1 MNYLAEQAQ
10 VSLPPA
16 MIAGRMRKGAEG
28 AILFLDCN
36 RPIENEDGITLSIIG
51 RRPWRT
57 ISCRKGQCAE
67 NGRPSDSDIWSLL
80 RTGQKTGSEDASV
93 LPLPDDLFGFLSYD
107 LALPM
112 LGVPL
117 PPPGEDDPDLPEALF
132 YSFDELAVH
141 HHESGETW
149 LIAGGRLRSAEDA
162 LAELHR
168 LLAAPAG
175 PADEL
180 PSKDQLMGDPVRD
193 EIPLDSNFSQE
204 SYLPAVERVREYI
217 GAGDSYIVNLSRRIT
232 ADTRRDA
239 WESYLRLRALSPVPY
254 GAFLESDGS
263 GYWPYTPGFAVLSA
277 SMEKFLRIRD
287 GLAQTSPIKGTRPR
301 GKTPE
306 EDDRNRQEL
315 LDSEKDHAELLMIV
329 DLERNDLARVC
340 TPESVEVLDLFRM
353 EAYAS
358 VFHLDAT
365 VQGRLAPGRDSV
377 DALAA
382 LFPGGSITGAPK
394 KRSMEIISELE
405 NTRRGLYTGSLGWLS
420 SHGNADFSILIRTL
434 VHQEGRIWYSTGGG
448 ITWDSDPAS
457 EYLETCDKAKFL
469 ERVV

>member
-16 MIAGRMRKGAEG
+16 MIAGRMRKGAGG
-28 AILFLDCN
+28 AMVFLDCN
-36 RPIENEDGITLSIIG
+36 RPAENEDGITLSIIG

-57 ISCRKGQCAE
+57 ITCSAGQCAE
-67 NGRPSDSDIWSLL
+67 NGRPSDRDIWSLL
-80 RTGQKTGSEDASV
+80 RGESGTLSPDTTGESA
-93 LPLPDDLFGFLSYD
+93 LPLPDHLFGYLSYD

-117 PPPGEDDPDLPEALF
+117 PPPGEDDPSLPEALF

-149 LIAGGRLRSAEDA
+149 LIAGGRLRPAEDA
-162 LAELHR
+162 LADLHR

-180 PSKDQLMGDPVRD
+180 PTREQLLGESVP
-193 EIPLDSNFSQE
+193 EGIHLHSNFSQE

-232 ADTRRDA
+232 AETRRGA

-254 GAFLESDGS
+254 GAFLE
-263 GYWPYTPGFAVLSA
+263 TPEFAVLSA
-277 SMEKFLRIRD
+277 SMERFLRIRA

-306 EDDRNRQEL
+306 EDGRNRQEL
-315 LDSEKDHAELLMIV
+315 MDSEKDHAELLMIV

-340 TPESVEVLDLFRM
+340 TPESVEVLDLFRL

-365 VQGRLAPGRDSV
+365 VRGRLAPGRDAV

-394 KRSMEIISELE
+394 RRSMEIISELE

-420 SHGNADFSILIRTL
+420 PRGDADFSILIRTL
-434 VHQEGRIWYSTGGG
+434 VHQDGRIWYSTGGG
-448 ITWDSDPAS
+448 ITWDSDPGS